1 MSVHRYLRRFR
12 KQYPVRSLLQHTW
25 LFMKDPTKLSD
36 DERDHLKSL
45 FGWSKEASALYQLT
59 QRFVSIVREQKAEQL
74 ESWLR
79 EAEESGFKQMS
90 NFAFGLRE
98 DQDAVKNALLYP
110 WSNGQTEGQVT
121 RLKMIKR
128 QMYGRANFDL
138 LRIRILGP
146 P

>member
-1 MSVHRYLRRFR
+1 
-12 KQYPVRSLLQHTW
+12 
-25 LFMKDPTKLSD
+25 MKAPAKLSD

-45 FGWSKEASALYQLT
+45 FGWSKEASSLYQLT

-79 EAEESGFKQMS
+79 DAEGSGFKQMS

-98 DQDAVKNALLYP
+98 DQDAVKSALLYP
-110 WSNGQTEGQVT
+110 WSNGQTEDQVT

-138 LRIRILGP
+138 LQIRILGP

>member
-12 KQYPVRSLLQHTW
+12 EQHPPRSLLQLTW
-25 LFMKDPTKLSD
+25 LFIRDPVKLSN
-36 DERDHLKSL
+36 DEQDHLKHL
-45 FGWSKEASALYQLT
+45 FGWSKEVQSRYQLA
-59 QRFVSIVREQKAEQL
+59 QRFFSISQERKADQIED
-74 ESWLR
+74 WLMD
-79 EAEESGFKQMS
+79 AEDSGFKQLS
-90 NFAFGLRE
+90 NFAFGLHE
-98 DQDAVKNALLYP
+98 DQDAVHNALLYP
-110 WSNGQTEGQVT
+110 WSNGQTKGQVT